1 MWEYAGRVLAV
12 IMGGYMETHE
22 GFHAFYMVPKT
33 LISITTFW

>member
-22 GFHAFYMVPKT
+22 GFHAFYVVPKT